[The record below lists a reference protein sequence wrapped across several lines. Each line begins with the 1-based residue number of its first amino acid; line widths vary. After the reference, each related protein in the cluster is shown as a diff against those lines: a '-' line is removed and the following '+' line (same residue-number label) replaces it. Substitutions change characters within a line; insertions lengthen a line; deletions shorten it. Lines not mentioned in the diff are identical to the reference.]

1 MITLIAL
8 IITIIGALN
17 WLLIGICGF
26 NLVSWLTMGSDIAQ
40 RIIYILVGIAGGW
53 LIYFIIRKKG
63 KVDATFPHEEKR
75 EVEDQ

>member
-8 IITIIGALN
+8 IITIVGALN

-40 RIIYILVGIAGGW
+40 RIVYILVGIAGAW
-53 LIYFIIRKKG
+53 LIYFIIRRRG
-63 KVDATFPHEEKR
+63 RVDESFPRQDRR
-75 EVEDQ
+75 EVKE

>member
-26 NLVSWLTMGSDIAQ
+26 NLVSWLTMGSEIAQ
-40 RIIYILVGIAGGW
+40 RIIYILVGVAGAW
-53 LIYFIIRKKG
+53 LVYFIIRRKG
-63 KVDATFPHEEKR
+63 RVDERFPQDDDR
-75 EVEDQ
+75 EAEVR

>member
-26 NLVSWLTMGSDIAQ
+26 NLVSWLTMNSEIAQ
-40 RIIYILVGIAGGW
+40 RIVYILVGVAGAW
-53 LIYFIIRKKG
+53 LVYFIARKKG
-63 KVDATFPHEEKR
+63 RVDEHFPAERRSEAD
-75 EVEDQ
+75 E

>member
-8 IITIIGALN
+8 IITIVGALN
-17 WLLIGICGF
+17 WLLIGIVDF

-40 RIIYILVGIAGGW
+40 RIIYILVGVAGAW

-63 KVDATFPHEEKR
+63 RVDEHFPKQDAS
-75 EVEDQ
+75 EVRD

>member
-8 IITIIGALN
+8 IITIVGAVN

-26 NLVSWLTMGSDIAQ
+26 NLVNWLTMGSDIAQ
-40 RIIYILVGIAGGW
+40 RIVYILVGIAGAW

-63 KVDATFPHEEKR
+63 RVDESFPKQERR
-75 EVEDQ
+75 EVGD

>member
-26 NLVSWLTMGSDIAQ
+26 NLVSWLTMGSEIAQ
-40 RIIYILVGIAGGW
+40 RIIYILVGVAGAW
-53 LIYFIIRKKG
+53 LVYFIARKKG
-63 KVDATFPHEEKR
+63 RVDERFPADRRTEADE
-75 EVEDQ
+75 

>member
-26 NLVSWLTMGSDIAQ
+26 NLVSWLTMNSEIAQ
-40 RIIYILVGIAGGW
+40 RIVYILVGVAGAW
-53 LIYFIIRKKG
+53 LVYFIARKKG
-63 KVDATFPHEEKR
+63 RVDEHFPAERHSEADE
-75 EVEDQ
+75 

>member
-8 IITIIGALN
+8 IITIVGALN

-26 NLVSWLTMGSDIAQ
+26 NLVSWLTMGNDIAQ
-40 RIIYILVGIAGGW
+40 RIVYVLVGIAGAW

-63 KVDATFPHEEKR
+63 RVDESFPRHDAR
-75 EVEDQ
+75 EVKQ

>member
-8 IITIIGALN
+8 IITIVGALN

-40 RIIYILVGIAGGW
+40 RIVYILVGVAGAW
-53 LIYFIIRKKG
+53 LVYFIIRRKG
-63 KVDATFPHEEKR
+63 RVDESFPARERR
-75 EVEDQ
+75 EVKE